1 MQIQRMLPEDA
12 KNAIS
17 FVREFHTL
25 PPFSFESATYP
36 YKPFIRLSIL
46 CIKNHK
52 INLHCP

>member
-25 PPFSFESATYP
+25 PPFFESATYP